1 MLLPIANAL
10 TPVFLL
16 IALGWALRRW
26 AFFSPAGLQEIARL
40 TYWVGLPCLLFSK
53 IAGTPL
59 SLAPAG
65 DLLLVTGGATV
76 AGIGLSY
83 LAAMAIGIPWT
94 ATGTFVQ
101 AAFRGNLAFI
111 GLPVIVYAFATAGDN
126 ARLAE
131 TNALLVFGPM
141 VALYNIAAVLVLL
154 LSRDSSNRQA
164 LRRMLK
170 ELLLNPLLLACL
182 AGALYSACQ
191 WPQPLLLTRSF
202 TALGQLALPLA
213 LLCLGGS
220 LTTLPGNRHPGWPAG
235 AAVIKTTLIPLLGLL
250 FARGLGLDAPSTQ
263 IALLLLACP
272 TAAASYVLVNQLG
285 GDDALAASAI
295 LFSTVLAAPALAL
308 IIALT

>member
-1 MLLPIANAL
+1 MLLAIANAL

-16 IALGWALRRW
+16 IALGWAFCHW
-26 AFFSPAGLQEIARL
+26 AFLSPSGLQEIARL

-59 SLAPAG
+59 TLAPAG
-65 DLLLVTGGATV
+65 DLVVVTAGATV
-76 AGIGLSY
+76 AGIGFSY

-94 ATGTFVQ
+94 STGTFVQ
-101 AAFRGNLAFI
+101 AAFRGNLAFV
-111 GLPVIVYAFATAGDN
+111 GLPVIVYAFAKTGDN
-126 ARLAE
+126 ASLAQ

-141 VALYNIAAVLVLL
+141 VALYNVAAVLVLL
-154 LSRDSSNRQA
+154 LSRDPSNRQA
-164 LRRMLK
+164 VRRMLK

-182 AGALYSACQ
+182 TGALYSASQ
-191 WPQPLLLTRSF
+191 WPQPPLLARSF
-202 TALGQLALPLA
+202 TALGQMALPLA

-220 LTTLPGNRHPGWPAG
+220 LAVLPGKSHLGWPVG
-235 AAVIKTTLIPLLGLL
+235 AAVIKTALIPLLGFL
-250 FARGLGLDAPSTQ
+250 FARGLGLDAASIR

-285 GDDALAASAI
+285 GDDSLAASAI
-295 LFSTVLAAPALAL
+295 LFSTVLAAPSLAL